1 MGTVPQN
8 MSPTTDI
15 PGASRLL
22 STLLPSLMLASSRV
36 TWTEHDPG
44 DAVNKTIEKIENTEM
59 ERETI
64 DSLAKSEEKILRSVR
79 YKNWLATD
87 NFNIL
92 TTSQHS
98 SENENQ
104 KNAEA
109 HRYFLAPVGSAEFIA
124 PEIEEAFIEDT
135 GLYCSYQKTLGVMIL
150 LSGSCGHQCDWAAG
164 GTYDFC
170 QLNLFNNI
178 QQGKFEWLDNN
189 YQTALVTPPQ
199 IRNVEA
205 LPSYL
210 ACSILLCF
218 LLFPSLSENKKYQA
232 NFDCHES
239 CHLQTSAMSKV
250 FSDKIQSFEI

>member
-36 TWTEHDPG
+36 TGTEHDPG
-44 DAVNKTIEKIENTEM
+44 DALKMKIEKWLWLLGSNTVM
-59 ERETI
+59 DRETI
-64 DSLAKSEEKILRSVR
+64 NSEKKSKEKILRSVQ
-79 YKNWLATD
+79 
-87 NFNIL
+87 I
-92 TTSQHS
+92 
-98 SENENQ
+98 
-104 KNAEA
+104 
-109 HRYFLAPVGSAEFIA
+109 V
-124 PEIEEAFIEDT
+124 EIVKAFIEDT
-135 GLYCSYQKTLGVMIL
+135 CE
-150 LSGSCGHQCDWAAG
+150 
-164 GTYDFC
+164 DFSLC

-178 QQGKFEWLDNN
+178 QQGKFEWQDNN
-189 YQTALVTPPQ
+189 YQTALVTPAQ

-232 NFDCHES
+232 IIDCHES

-250 FSDKIQSFEI
+250 FSDNIQTFEI

>member
-8 MSPTTDI
+8 MSPTTD
-15 PGASRLL
+15 PGATSLL

-36 TWTEHDPG
+36 TGTEHDPG
-44 DAVNKTIEKIENTEM
+44 DAVKITIEKIEITEM
-59 ERETI
+59 DQETI
-64 DSLAKSEEKILRSVR
+64 NSEKKSVEKILSFVQ
-79 YKNWLATD
+79 
-87 NFNIL
+87 I
-92 TTSQHS
+92 
-98 SENENQ
+98 
-104 KNAEA
+104 
-109 HRYFLAPVGSAEFIA
+109 V
-124 PEIEEAFIEDT
+124 EIVKAFIEDT
-135 GLYCSYQKTLGVMIL
+135 CEDFSYLNTLAFMIL
-150 LSGSCGHQCDWAAG
+150 LSGSGGHQCAWAAG
-164 GTYDFC
+164 GTYDLC

-189 YQTALVTPPQ
+189 NQTALVTPAN

-232 NFDCHES
+232 IIDCHES

-250 FSDKIQSFEI
+250 FSDKIQTFEI